1 MHISSANKLDAYHYG
16 NKSIYSCYN
25 FIKKKKNLKNIKCCE
40 SQCVL
45 RLNTNFHFHLD
56 YFSSAGIFP
65 SYVVCRV
72 CMNSKTFTKLQYFI
86 RNNVQETP
94 QKHDFAFQ
102 SLSWM
107 SVRREGVSHQD
118 KKLKIL
124 SQIHILSE
132 RAPGAVYGENAT
144 SWEESPVLKN
154 WPRLKQSSWM
164 DVHSWNVEL

>member
-16 NKSIYSCYN
+16 NKSIYDCYN
-25 FIKKKKNLKNIKCCE
+25 FIKKQNLKNITYCE

-45 RLNTNFHFHLD
+45 RLNTNFHFHLE
-56 YFSSAGIFP
+56 YFSSAGFFP

-72 CMNSKTFTKLQYFI
+72 CMNSKAFTKLQYFI
-86 RNNVQETP
+86 RKNVQETP

-118 KKLKIL
+118 KKLNIL
-124 SQIHILSE
+124 SQSHIPCE
-132 RAPGAVYGENAT
+132 RAPGAVFGENVT
-144 SWEESPVLKN
+144 SWEESLVLKN
-154 WPRLKQSSWM
+154 WPRLKQSSWT
-164 DVHSWNVEL
+164 DVRSWNAEL